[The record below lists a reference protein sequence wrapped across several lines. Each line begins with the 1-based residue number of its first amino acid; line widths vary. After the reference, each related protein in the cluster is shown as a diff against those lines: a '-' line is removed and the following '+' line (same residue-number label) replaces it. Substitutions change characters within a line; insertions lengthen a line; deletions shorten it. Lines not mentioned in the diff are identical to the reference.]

1 MEASGDEH
9 SGVSEAKEIV
19 RVLDLFSGIGGFSL
33 GLERAG
39 METVAFCETD
49 EFCRKVLAKHWPDVP
64 CYSDIRKLTGDI
76 IEQEVG
82 PIDLISGGFPCQP
95 FSQAGKRQGVADDRY
110 LWPEMLRVIREVR
123 PRWVLGENVAGIVKM
138 ALDQVLADLESL
150 GYTCQSFIVPAC
162 AVDAPHQ
169 RKRVWIVAALDDA
182 NTDWK
187 RSHRASINKQRETES
202 TDRQERIARPVR
214 EVLADG
220 GSAGERGA
228 RDVANAPRLQSGW
241 QEQRPQRERTG
252 ETSQSEFALANR
264 WLPEPNV
271 GRVAHGVPQRVDR
284 LRSLGNAV
292 VPQVVEQIGRM
303 IIDAE

>member
-1 MEASGDEH
+1 M
-9 SGVSEAKEIV
+9 

-64 CYSDIRKLTGDI
+64 CYSDIRKLTGAI

-110 LWPEMLRVIREVR
+110 LWPEMLRIIRGVR
-123 PRWVLGENVAGIVKM
+123 PHWVFGENVAGIVKM
-138 ALDQVLADLESL
+138 ALNQVLADLEGL
-150 GYTCQSFIVPAC
+150 GYTCAPPFVIPAC

-169 RKRVWIVAALDDA
+169 RKRVWIVAHTAG
-182 NTDWK
+182 T
-187 RSHRASINKQRETES
+187 RH
-202 TDRQERIARPVR
+202 IAGEPGEGGPVR
-214 EVLADG
+214 NEARR
-220 GSAGERGA
+220 AQPER
-228 RDVANAPRLQSGW
+228 RSGYVG
-241 QEQRPQRERTG
+241 RRT
-252 ETSQSEFALANR
+252 

-303 IIDAE
+303 IIDAK